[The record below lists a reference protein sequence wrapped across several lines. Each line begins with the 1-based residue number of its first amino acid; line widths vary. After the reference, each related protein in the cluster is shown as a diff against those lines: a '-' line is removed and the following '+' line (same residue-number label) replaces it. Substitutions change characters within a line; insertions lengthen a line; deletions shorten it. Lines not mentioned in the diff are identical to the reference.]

1 MNNVSMNNERRQKI
15 SIILTFTDLRIS
27 RALTDTLSI
36 VLAVL
41 LVTFVPLS
49 QYRLALYSM
58 CIYK

>member
-15 SIILTFTDLRIS
+15 SILTFTDLRIS
-27 RALTDTLSI
+27 RALADTLSI

-41 LVTFVPLS
+41 LVTFVTVS
-49 QYRLALYSM
+49 QYRLSLYSM

>member
-15 SIILTFTDLRIS
+15 SILTFTDVRIS
-27 RALTDTLSI
+27 RALPDTLSI

-41 LVTFVPLS
+41 LVTFVTLS
-49 QYRLALYSM
+49 QYRLPFYSM

>member
-41 LVTFVPLS
+41 LVTFVTVS
-49 QYRLALYSM
+49 QYRLSLYSM